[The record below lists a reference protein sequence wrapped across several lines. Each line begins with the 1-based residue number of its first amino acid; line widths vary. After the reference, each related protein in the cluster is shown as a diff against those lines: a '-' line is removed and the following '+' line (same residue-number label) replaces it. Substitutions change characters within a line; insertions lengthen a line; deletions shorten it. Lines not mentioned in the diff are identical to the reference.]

1 MPVEQSLAKPTRPD
15 QTWFMKNIQEAKT
28 HLSRLVEQAAAGE
41 EIIIAKSGKPM
52 ARLVAY
58 QPPQPARSGGFLAGK
73 IWESG
78 DCWESDDEI
87 IEAMTGAPI
96 EPTGGISKVAETGAT
111 YRTGK

>member
-1 MPVEQSLAKPTRPD
+1 
-15 QTWFMKNIQEAKT
+15 MKNIQEAKT
-28 HLSRLVEQAAAGE
+28 HLSRLVERAAAGE

-73 IWESG
+73 IWESNN
-78 DCWESDDEI
+78 CWESDDDL

-96 EPTGGISKVAETGAT
+96 EPSGGIPKVAEASVT